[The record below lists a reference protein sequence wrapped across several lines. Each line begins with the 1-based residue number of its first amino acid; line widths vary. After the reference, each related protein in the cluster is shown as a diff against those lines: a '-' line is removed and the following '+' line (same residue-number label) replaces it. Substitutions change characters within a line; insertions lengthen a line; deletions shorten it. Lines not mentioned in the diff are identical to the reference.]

1 MHGPWA
7 PAVWLLRYVTG
18 YRLYHLFA
26 LIIALTLAL
35 AGMALPFW
43 WLGEQTDAVMGP
55 AGFVIVAIVYLYA
68 AMLVLAL
75 AAIAVGRLLLGR
87 LRRLF
92 V

>member
-18 YRLYHLFA
+18 YRLYHLLA
-26 LIIALTLAL
+26 LIVALSVTLG
-35 AGMALPFW
+35 GMALPFW
-43 WLGEQTDAVMGP
+43 WLGEQADALIGP
-55 AGFVIVAIVYLYA
+55 VGFVIVAIVYLYA

-92 V
+92 A